1 MAEMTAMGD
10 ASVFLLVAMVEP
22 PREVSS
28 GIDTISTGGGMGGSL
43 VDCLRGG
50 LV

>member
-1 MAEMTAMGD
+1 MRISEMTAMGD

-28 GIDTISTGGGMGGSL
+28 GIDTISTGGDLVGCMLGG
-43 VDCLRGG
+43 
-50 LV
+50 